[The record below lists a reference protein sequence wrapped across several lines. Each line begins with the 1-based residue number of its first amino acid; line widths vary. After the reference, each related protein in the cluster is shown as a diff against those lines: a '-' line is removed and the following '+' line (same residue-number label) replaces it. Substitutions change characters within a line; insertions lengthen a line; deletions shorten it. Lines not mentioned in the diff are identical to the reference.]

1 MKDAVEP
8 TALWH
13 SMVTYTIHS
22 ILFYVFWIANASL
35 LLIVNRTSNVLDNR
49 YHMLIK
55 KKQILTAKYI
65 YAKA

>member
-1 MKDAVEP
+1 MH
-8 TALWH
+8 L
-13 SMVTYTIHS
+13 Y
-22 ILFYVFWIANASL
+22 Y
-35 LLIVNRTSNVLDNR
+35 LIVNRTSNVLDNG

>member
-8 TALWH
+8 TAFWH

-22 ILFYVFWIANASL
+22 ILFYVIWIANASL
-35 LLIVNRTSNVLDNR
+35 LFILNRISNVLDNG

-55 KKQILTAKYI
+55 KSRY
-65 YAKA
+65 